1 MPTQTIPNWWKKVRL
16 GEVYNISSWLWK
28 WRKYFWKWFPFL
40 SYKTIFNNFFVPEKL
55 EDLVDTTL
63 EEQEK
68 FSIRRWDVFLTR
80 TSEVIDEVWMSCVAL
95 KDYPTAT
102 FNWFSKRLRPKK
114 GIDILPEYIAYFFR
128 SDYFRNQ
135 VSNVCSIITRAS
147 LNNEILNSL
156 SILLPPLPVQRKVA
170 SILSAYDEL
179 IENNNKRIKILESM
193 GEKGLQMILSEDDQ
207 KIEEKS
213 ILEENQYFRF
223 VRENVKKFDW
233 DKIYYATADIDW
245 INIVWKWEKINYENK
260 PSRAQKQPVINSV
273 WFARMIDTYKVLVF
287 SDENKSIADNILLSS
302 WMVWFQATN
311 DIYLPFLFWTI
322 NSKDFHKIK
331 DSYCTG
337 ATQRALTNDW
347 LKMIK
352 IKFPAKENIIKFWE
366 FAKSILDEILNLQL
380 QNQNLK
386 QTRDLLIPQ
395 LVSGKLDVDKME
407 I

>member
-193 GEKGLQMILSEDDQ
+193 GKAIFDDMMKQAEEKGE
-207 KIEEKS
+207 
-213 ILEENQYFRF
+213 LEE
-223 VRENVKKFDW
+223 VELKK
-233 DKIYYATADIDW
+233 
-245 INIVWKWEKINYENK
+245 IVDLLWGFAFKSKEYDPNWE
-260 PSRAQKQPVINSV
+260 
-273 WFARMIDTYKVLVF
+273 YKVVTIKNVWDGEF
-287 SDENKSIADNILLSS
+287 ITSPINKISYIPEKMKEHCKLKNWDILLSLT
-302 WMVWFQATN
+302 WNVWRVCMVYGEN
-311 DIYLPFLFWTI
+311 YLLNQRVAKLSPKKDNLYSFVYTLFRSDSMKNAM
-322 NSKDFHKIK
+322 NSLANWVAQQNLSPVQLSEK
-331 DSYCTG
+331 T
-337 ATQRALTNDW
+337 
-347 LKMIK
+347 IK
-352 IKFPAKENIIKFWE
+352 IPPQQTLKNFNNQVKP
-366 FAKSILDEILNLQL
+366 ILDEILNLQL